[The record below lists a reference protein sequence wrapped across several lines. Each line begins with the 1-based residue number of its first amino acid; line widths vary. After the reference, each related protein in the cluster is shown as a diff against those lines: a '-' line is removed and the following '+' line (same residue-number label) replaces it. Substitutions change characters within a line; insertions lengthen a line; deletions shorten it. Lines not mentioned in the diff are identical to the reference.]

1 MDKNRYLLNQN
12 EDFVIQD
19 YNQTKPFSSF
29 FPGIA
34 GEYGVPMWVFYV
46 NRGQAIASFG
56 IKDKDN
62 AILEFQPAN
71 KSYRLTP
78 IVGFRT
84 FIKMTKG
91 KKTFFYEPFQDN
103 LSNAQYKT
111 KNSLSTGSCD
121 LKLQE
126 INFSLGLQVN
136 VEYFTI
142 PQDDFSALARIV
154 TVKNLKNNKQVI
166 ELVDGLPQII
176 PLGVNNW
183 FLKHLGRTV
192 EAWMHVSGLEK
203 NFSYYKLQ
211 VDPAD
216 TADISHITG
225 ANFYLSFLD
234 DGKLIKPIVDPD
246 TLFGSSKDLLYPKE
260 FVKNAAFKSS
270 SNQILSS
277 KTPCAFS
284 FSRLSLKGKAQMS
297 IYSLIG
303 NVDNEKKFDS
313 ILKRC
318 PKKNFFIE
326 KRSENCK
333 IIRKITN
340 NCFTMSSSLEFDA
353 YCRQNYL
360 DNIMRGGYPLSLK
373 TDHKNQ
379 VLYVYSRI
387 HGDLE
392 RDYNNFQILPT
403 YFSQG
408 NGNYRD
414 VNQNRRLD
422 NWFNSDLSDENIRHL
437 LSLIQ
442 LDGYNPLV
450 VKGCSFKLSDYPE
463 EDIFKTVN
471 REDDKKDLQSFFSC
485 AFTPGHLLMYLKD
498 KGIKLKTSPEEFLIS
513 AIRNSENIYDA
524 EHGEGFWSDHWAYNT
539 DLLESYLKLYPE
551 HVKELFIDNR
561 NLTFFDNAHYVR
573 PRAERYVLKRNNVR
587 QLNSLGVDH
596 NKQELIKRRSENLY
610 MMRTGFGQGQIYRT
624 NLLVKLLCLIL
635 NKITTLDPLGSGI
648 EMEGNKPNW
657 FDSLNGLPALFGSS
671 SCETIELKRLIEFI
685 INTKV
690 LDFDGGINIPYE
702 IVEFLNKVFV
712 LLQNNTNDDFVF
724 WQEAN
729 IIKEEYR
736 RKTRLG
742 IDGNE
747 ENVSLDKIKDFFQ
760 ICLKK
765 LGKAVRKSFDVKKGI
780 YNSYFINEVI
790 DFEKDGDVI
799 KPKRFKQIPVASFL
813 ESQMHALRVEKDTK
827 RAKSLYSAV
836 KNSDLFD
843 KELKMYK
850 VCSSLK
856 NESLEIGRCR
866 VFTPGWL
873 ENESIWLHMEYK
885 YLLELLKFGLI
896 EEFYN
901 EFDNCLI
908 PFQKPER
915 YGRSILENSSFLVS
929 SAHPDKKIWGNGF
942 VARLSGSTVEFM
954 NIWLWMCAGSDPFKF
969 EDGLLKLEL
978 KPVLKAKLF
987 TKKDAS
993 VKYFHNGVE
1002 QEVSIEKNSF
1012 AFVFLSNTLVVYS
1025 NPSRK
1030 DTFGKSAA
1038 KIKKIILEDNASRK
1052 VEFTSSVIPEEF
1064 AKRIRLGLVK
1074 RIDISL
1080 A

>member
-1 MDKNRYLLNQN
+1 MDKIKYFLNRN
-12 EDFVIQD
+12 EDFVIES

-34 GEYGVPMWVFYV
+34 GAYGIPMWAFYV

-78 IVGFRT
+78 MVGFRT
-84 FIKMTKG
+84 FIKVVKG
-91 KKTFFYEPFQDN
+91 KNILLYEPFQDN
-103 LSNAQYKT
+103 LTNAQYKI
-111 KNSLSTGSCD
+111 KNSLSIGSCT
-121 LKLQE
+121 LKIE
-126 INFSLGLQVN
+126 ETNPVLGLQVN

-154 TVKNLKNNKQVI
+154 TIKNLKNSKI
-166 ELVDGLPQII
+166 DFELVDGLPQII

-192 EAWMHVSGLEK
+192 EAWMHVSGLDK

-211 VDPAD
+211 VEPAD

-225 ANFYLSFLD
+225 ANFYLSFIN

-246 TLFGSSKDLLYPKE
+246 VLFGTSKDLLYPKE
-260 FVKNAAFKSS
+260 FIKNTVFKL
-270 SNQILSS
+270 SNKQILSS

-284 FSRLSLKGKAQMS
+284 FTKVSLTARGEKAL
-297 IYSLIG
+297 YSLIG
-303 NVDNEKKFDS
+303 NVSHENKLGE

-318 PKKNFFIE
+318 SRKDYFVEKKI
-326 KRSENCK
+326 KNCSN
-333 IIRKITN
+333 IRKITN
-340 NCFTMSSSLEFDA
+340 NCFTMSSSLGFDA

-360 DNIMRGGYPLSLK
+360 DNIMRGGYPLSLR

-379 VLYVYSRI
+379 ILYVYSRI

-422 NWFNSDLSDENIRHL
+422 NWFNADLRDENIRHL

-450 VKGCSFKLSDYPE
+450 VKGCSFKLKDNPNENILNYVVG
-463 EDIFKTVN
+463 EDH
-471 REDDKKDLQSFFSC
+471 KKDLENYFSH
-485 AFTPGHLLMYLKD
+485 AFTPGYLLMHLKE
-498 KGIKLKTSPEEFLIS
+498 KHIKLTIPAEEFLIA
-513 AIRNSENIYDA
+513 AIRNSESIYDA
-524 EHGEGFWSDHWAYNT
+524 EHGEGFWSDHWVYNT

-551 HVKELFIDNR
+551 QAKELLLENG

-573 PRAERYVLKRNNVR
+573 PRFERYILKHGKVK
-587 QLNSLGVDH
+587 QLNSIGVDH
-596 NKQELIKRRSENLY
+596 DKQELIKKRPDNAF
-610 MMRTGFGQGQIYRT
+610 MMRTGYGAGEIYKT
-624 NLLVKLLCLIL
+624 NLLVKLLCVVL
-635 NKITTLDPLGSGI
+635 NKITTLDPFGSGI
-648 EMEGNKPNW
+648 EMEANKPNW
-657 FDSLNGLPALFGSS
+657 FDSLNGLPALLGSS
-671 SCETIELKRLIEFI
+671 SCETMELKRLIEFI
-685 INTKV
+685 LSLKIIDREGDCK
-690 LDFDGGINIPYE
+690 LPYE
-702 IVEFLNKVFV
+702 IADLFNKVFD
-712 LLQNNTNDDFVF
+712 LLQNDSLSDFAY

-729 IIKEEYR
+729 NIKEEYR
-736 RKTRLG
+736 QKTRFG
-742 IDGNE
+742 IDGSEVNLAYKRIYDFLQCC
-747 ENVSLDKIKDFFQ
+747 LDKTN
-760 ICLKK
+760 
-765 LGKAVRKSFDVKKGI
+765 KAVKNSFNQKKGI
-780 YNSYFINEVI
+780 YNSYFINEVVEF
-790 DFEKDGDVI
+790 DQEGEVI
-799 KPKRFKQIPVASFL
+799 KPKKFRQIPVASFL
-813 ESQMHALRVEKDTK
+813 ESQMHALRVEKDSK
-827 RAKSLYSAV
+827 RARSLYAAV

-843 KELKMYK
+843 KVLKMYK

-885 YLLELLKFGLI
+885 YLLELLRCGLVDEFY
-896 EEFYN
+896 EEFG
-901 EFDNCLI
+901 NCLI

-929 SAHPDKKIWGNGF
+929 SAHPDKSLWGNGF
-942 VARLSGSTVEFM
+942 VARLTGSTVEFM
-954 NIWLWMCAGSDPFKF
+954 NIWLWMCTGTSPFKF
-969 EDGLLKLEL
+969 EKGKLEL
-978 KPVLKAKLF
+978 EFKPILKSGLF
-987 TKKDAS
+987 SKRDNP
-993 VKYFHNGVE
+993 VKYFNDGCE
-1002 QEVSIEKNSF
+1002 QEVILKKDSF
-1012 AFVFLSNTLVVYS
+1012 AFIFLGCTLVVYH
-1025 NPSRK
+1025 NPLKK

-1038 KIKKIILEDNASRK
+1038 KIKSIVLEDSSFRKTEFKASI
-1052 VEFTSSVIPEEF
+1052 IPEEF
-1064 AKRIRLGLVK
+1064 AKKVRAGLIK